1 MCALVS
7 MLIHTHAHKHC
18 CSGCVRFTFRK
29 TRYNMGYVLFVCIY
43 AYRYRLLRREND
55 DPSSPYLYVIVA
67 AASYFIKTEM
77 VGVNVNAV
85 DNVVK
90 GLCIRKA
97 NKKKL

>member
-1 MCALVS
+1 MEY
-7 MLIHTHAHKHC
+7 M
-18 CSGCVRFTFRK
+18 
-29 TRYNMGYVLFVCIY
+29 LFVCIY

-77 VGVNVNAV
+77 VGVNVSAV

-90 GLCIRKA
+90 GLCTY
-97 NKKKL
+97 KKGEQKKIIVPAAGWPIINVCTMGTSRSVPTSTNFNL

>member
-1 MCALVS
+1 MEY
-7 MLIHTHAHKHC
+7 M
-18 CSGCVRFTFRK
+18 
-29 TRYNMGYVLFVCIY
+29 LFVCIY

-77 VGVNVNAV
+77 VGVNVSAV

-97 NKKKL
+97 NKKKLWYLPAAGWPIMHVCAMGTSRSVPTSTIFNL

>member
-1 MCALVS
+1 
-7 MLIHTHAHKHC
+7 
-18 CSGCVRFTFRK
+18 
-29 TRYNMGYVLFVCIY
+29 MGYMLDICVHICVSLP
-43 AYRYRLLRREND
+43 LRREND

-77 VGVNVNAV
+77 VGVNVSAV

-97 NKKKL
+97 NKKKKIVPAAGWPIMNVCAMGTSRSVPTSTIFNL